1 MPMQNTMV
9 HLEPEQKAALQARA
23 ELKGS
28 TMSSEI
34 RRAIDLY
41 LKENS
46 ISKDELD
53 ALDHMSRVAQRE
65 LERMANRLDET
76 NTKLDAIFEEIEHL
90 HRNAA

>member
-23 ELKGS
+23 ELKGG

-53 ALDHMSRVAQRE
+53 ALDHMSRVAQQE

-76 NTKLDAIFEEIEHL
+76 NAKLDTIFGEIERL